1 MLIGP
6 PWRPWKGRDWMA
18 KKNRSTFE
26 KLARERRLQERRER
40 KQEKKLA
47 TRMAKMAGDAASSR
61 ERVDEDE
68 ARSD

>member
-1 MLIGP
+1 
-6 PWRPWKGRDWMA
+6 MA